1 MKVNTPPSS
10 KPDFAQPAGAMPQGQ
25 PERELEQ
32 EADLFK
38 QAMGDTAPPSDSM
51 RAGARLSGASTSG
64 QKPAGRTGQP
74 KDETTPPPGTGG
86 GTDPAPAGTGANPED
101 KASLARDAGLFKQ
114 AMGDTT
120 SRPTPGKTG
129 RHAGDTESRSGL
141 KQGLAGQTGAGN
153 TSPPAGPV
161 PGTTSQPP
169 APDPVPGEKDADGLL
184 RKDEAETQPATDVQQ
199 DLQQLLADQ
208 MMRSQTASMQRAE
221 AGASETISPQL
232 VSDVAQRILV
242 SAGQEGQGKEVRIQ
256 IKDTL
261 LQDTEVIIAHRQGGL
276 QVTFV
281 TQSPS
286 DNAMLTRS
294 RDAITSSLEQALDGS
309 VKVNVDADTDSRDQ
323 RSRGEYIEQEDV

>member
-10 KPDFAQPAGAMPQGQ
+10 KPDIAQPAGGLPQGQ

-32 EADLFK
+32 DADLFK

-51 RAGARLSGASTSG
+51 RADAKLPGAPTLG
-64 QKPAGRTGQP
+64 QKPGGQAGHPRA
-74 KDETTPPPGTGG
+74 ETTPPTGPGDGS
-86 GTDPAPAGTGANPED
+86 DPAPAGAGAKPED

-114 AMGDTT
+114 AMGDTALR
-120 SRPTPGKTG
+120 STPGKTG
-129 RHAGDTESRSGL
+129 RHADDTHSRSGP
-141 KQGLAGQTGAGN
+141 KQDPAGQAGAGS
-153 TSPPAGPV
+153 TSL
-161 PGTTSQPP
+161 PP
-169 APDPVPGEKDADGLL
+169 APDPVPGEKDADALL

-208 MMRSQTASMQRAE
+208 MMRSQAASMQRTE
-221 AGASETISPQL
+221 ASATETISPQL

-261 LQDTEVIIAHRQGGL
+261 LQDTEVFIAHRQGEL

-286 DNAMLTRS
+286 DNALLTRS

-309 VKVNVDADTDSRDQ
+309 VKVNVDADTDSRDH

>member
-86 GTDPAPAGTGANPED
+86 GTDPAPGGTGANPED

-129 RHAGDTESRSGL
+129 RHAGDTASRSGL

-153 TSPPAGPV
+153 TSPPAG
-161 PGTTSQPP
+161 
-169 APDPVPGEKDADGLL
+169 PVPGEKDADGLL